1 MKRFRTSNMMRR
13 IAAVVCLVACGA
25 ASQCV
30 LAAAQAESL
39 LKGEPI
45 GAQYSYDFT
54 TGQSSTSVNTRAN
67 AFDGNPSTFFASS
80 AQSMAYVG
88 LDLGTPHVITR
99 MGLTPRLSTEGPEKT
114 LLGLFEGANDPD
126 FMDALPLYLISQT
139 PASGVMTYYTCNVS
153 RGFRYVRYVGPS
165 SARCQVAELE
175 FYGYEGEGDDT
186 QFYQVTNI
194 PTLSV
199 HVTNNIMPQ
208 TRGQDFESRSQLIY
222 DDGTLLQDYPILF
235 RVRGNY
241 SSTPENKAYRI
252 KFNDGKAHH
261 MMKNGLN
268 ESPVKAKKW
277 VLINSLRD
285 KTLMRNP
292 VAWEVSRRVGL
303 NWTPWYQIVDL
314 QVNGE
319 YRGTYTLADHVD
331 VHEGRIDIT
340 EMTADDVTEETITG
354 GYYVEVDNNASREP
368 YWFTSTHGNP
378 ITVHDPDDDVMQPAQ
393 FTYIKNA
400 WNEMERQVYSSSSD
414 EETGFGRV
422 LDIESFLRFFLA
434 SEYNANTD
442 MLCQVYFYKERGDDH
457 FYTGP
462 VWDHELALDD
472 DSGTYPANEREDWT
486 YTHRCTGNF
495 TDFVRHV
502 LADGNVM
509 SRLQGMW
516 AELRD
521 AKAFT
526 VDEIGACVDSLR
538 EQISASARLNFIRW
552 PYLNQY
558 ISLTPAIRGSWDK
571 EVDVVRDFVQGRIAW
586 MDKKLRYNM
595 LDVVQGVYQITS
607 PHDLTTFV
615 RFVNQKYEQD
625 AKAALTSDIDM
636 SKYGA
641 QYQPIG
647 TSLRP
652 YRGEFD
658 GQSHSIL
665 NLRIE
670 GNREVGIFG
679 VVADGACIRNL
690 HIDSSCSFTGRDY
703 VGALVGSVRKGSA
716 TLEACSNEAPVT
728 ATGDQAG
735 GLVGRTR
742 SATLDILNSY
752 NAGPVTA
759 ASEAAAMVGAA
770 AGAVTVTGS
779 YNVGQIAGASPGSE
793 FAASTVSVAL
803 DNCFDLYGTQATTVT
818 QAQVEDGELCYL
830 LNGQGRSSQ
839 WRQNIDNGR
848 SRDYHP
854 VLSSRHGQVFRTAD
868 GYTNVNPNARGYRY
882 YMIDITDIQGSGT
895 FQFAEFNLLDGGME
909 EIPDVVPYEGVSS
922 GIPNEEW
929 PNAADYSVYTKYCGS
944 FSGRIYLMLDC
955 GQETVINGYRIYT
968 ANDTHNYSGRNPS
981 TWRVCGTNSYTTNPD
996 DDAWELLDER
1006 IDDLTL
1012 GATSYTPYD
1021 FLLDSVVQQ
1030 FAITPARIVLN
1041 ESETYQ
1047 LSILTK
1053 PNTLV
1058 VSDAEWKSSNENVAT
1073 VDADGLV
1080 TAVGLGT
1087 ATVSVTS
1094 LSMGGLTAECQVRVT
1109 DEVIGFRYYVL
1120 QVEEVGDAG
1129 VIQLSEVALLDS
1141 DGEELSGLTIYSGPD
1156 DYFSNESWR
1165 NLCDRKT
1172 STKYCGPFTNGTGV
1186 CLYFDAG
1193 ERVKP
1198 QGYRLYTA
1206 NDTQDIPGRNPRTWK
1221 LWGSDLRTTAPSADA
1236 WVLLDERLQDYT
1248 LGATNFTPYDF
1259 PLDWAS
1265 IVGLQPPLASPSP
1278 QTEVVYDLQGRRIA
1292 HPTRGLYII
1301 NGRKVLIR

>member
-1 MKRFRTSNMMRR
+1 MIRKEIHKLRR
-13 IAAVVCLVACGA
+13 LMVFAACALVSMLMPCHGWSANH
-25 ASQCV
+25 
-30 LAAAQAESL
+30 AETL
-39 LKGEPI
+39 LKGKVI
-45 GAQYSYDFT
+45 GTMYGYDYT
-54 TGQSSTSVNTRAN
+54 TGQSSSSVNTKEN
-67 AFDGNPSTFFASS
+67 AFDGNPATFFASS
-80 AQSMAYVG
+80 GQSMTWTG

-99 MGLTPRLSTEGPEKT
+99 MGLTPRLTNEGPEKA
-114 LLGLFEGANDPD
+114 LLGVFEGANEPD
-126 FMDALPLYLISQT
+126 FMDAVPLYLISQT
-139 PASGVMTYYTCNVS
+139 PSSGRMTYYTCNVS

-175 FYGYEGEGDDT
+175 FYGHEGEGDDS
-186 QFYQVTNI
+186 QFYQVTGI

-199 HVTNNIMPQ
+199 HVQNGILPQ
-208 TRGQDFESRSQLIY
+208 TRGEDFDSRSQLIY
-222 DDGTLLQDYPILF
+222 DGGTKIQDYPILF

-241 SSTPENKAYRI
+241 SSSPENKAYRI
-252 KFNDGKAHH
+252 KFNDGKSHH
-261 MMKNGLN
+261 MMKGGVN

-303 NWTPWYQIVDL
+303 DWTPWYQVVDL
-314 QVNGE
+314 LVNGE

-331 VHEGRIDIT
+331 VHEGRIDVT

-354 GYYVEVDNNASREP
+354 GYYVEVDNNAQREP
-368 YWFTSTHGNP
+368 YWFTSSHGNP
-378 ITVHDPDDDVMQPAQ
+378 ITVHDPDDDVIQPAQ
-393 FTYIKNA
+393 FNYIRNA
-400 WNEMERQVYSSSSD
+400 WNDMEKAVYSSSSD

-434 SEYNANTD
+434 SEYNGNTD

-502 LADGNVM
+502 ISDGNVM
-509 SRLQGMW
+509 SRLQVMW

-526 VDEIGACVDSLR
+526 TEEIGACVDSLR
-538 EQISASARLNFIRW
+538 AQISESARLNFIRW

-586 MDKKLRYNM
+586 MDRKLRYNT
-595 LDVVQGVYQITS
+595 LDVVKGIYQITS

-615 RFVNQKYEQD
+615 RFVNQKYELD
-625 AKAALTSDIDM
+625 AKAALTADVDM
-636 SKYGA
+636 SKYSEHF
-641 QYQPIG
+641 QPIG
-647 TSLRP
+647 SSLRP
-652 YRGEFD
+652 FRGEFD
-658 GQSHSIL
+658 GQSHTIR
-665 NLRIE
+665 NLTVE

-679 VVADGACIRNL
+679 VVADGARISNL
-690 HIDSSCSFTGRDY
+690 NIDSSCSFSGRDY
-703 VGALVGSVRKGSA
+703 IGSVIGSVRKGSA
-716 TLEACSNEAPVT
+716 TLEGCTNEAPVT

-735 GLVGRTR
+735 GLVGRART
-742 SATLDILNSY
+742 ATLDIINSY

-759 ASEAAAMVGAA
+759 ATEAAAMVGAS
-770 AGAVTVTGS
+770 AGAVTVANS
-779 YNVGQIAGASPGSE
+779 YNVGQITGSTPGIE
-793 FAASTVSVAL
+793 FAASSAGVTL
-803 DNCFDLYGTQATTVT
+803 ENCYDLYGSQAKSVT
-818 QAQVEDGELCYL
+818 PEQVADGALCYL
-830 LNGQGRSSQ
+830 LNGEGRNSL

-854 VLSSRHGQVFRTAD
+854 VLQKNHGQVFKTAD

-882 YMIDITDIQGSGT
+882 YMIDITDIQGSGI
-895 FQFAEFNLLDGGME
+895 FQFAEFNLLDNGME
-909 EIPDVVPYEGVSS
+909 EVTDVVAYKGTESS
-922 GIPNEEW
+922 ISNENW
-929 PNAADYSVYTKYCGS
+929 PFAADYNVYTKYCGG
-944 FSGRIYLMLDC
+944 FNGRIWLMLDA
-955 GQETVINGYRIYT
+955 GQEIAVTGYRIYT
-968 ANDTHNYSGRNPS
+968 ANDTNNYPGRNPS
-981 TWRVCGTNSYTTNPD
+981 SWRVCGTNTYTENPD
-996 DDAWELLDER
+996 DASWELIDER
-1006 IDDLTL
+1006 LDDYTL

-1021 FLLDSVVQQ
+1021 FMLDNTVEQ
-1030 FAITPARIVLN
+1030 FAINPARIVLN
-1041 ESETYQ
+1041 EGEKYQ
-1047 LSILTK
+1047 LGIVTK
-1053 PNTLV
+1053 PSTIV
-1058 VSDAEWKSSNENVAT
+1058 VNDGEWKSSNTNVAI
-1073 VDADGLV
+1073 VDTDGLV

-1087 ATVSVTS
+1087 ATISVTS

-1141 DGEELSGLTIYSGPD
+1141 NGEEADGLKIYSGPD
-1156 DYFSNESWR
+1156 EFFSNESWR
-1165 NLCDRKT
+1165 NLCDKKT
-1172 STKYCGPFTNGTGV
+1172 GTKYCGNFQNGQGV

-1193 ERVKP
+1193 KRIKP

-1206 NDTQDIPGRNPRTWK
+1206 NDTQNIPGRNPRTWR
-1221 LWGSDLRTTAPSADA
+1221 LWGSDVRTLAPDADA
-1236 WVLLDERLQDYT
+1236 WVLLDERVQDYT

-1259 PLDWAS
+1259 SIDWAS
-1265 IVGLQPPLASPSP
+1265 VVGLEQLAAPSRLP
-1278 QTEVVYDLQGRRIA
+1278 DVVYDLQGRRVA
-1292 HPTRGLYII
+1292 RPTRGLYII
-1301 NGRKVLIR
+1301 NGRKVLVR